1 MRNKDIASDKLIYFL
16 LVLKVI
22 VKVNFEKLFCS
33 LNVEPVEFQAILAL
47 IELIATHDY
56 PRSEAEEKQSEFFN
70 QSDYKI
76 IQSVQQLT
84 RQLVTTSKSSSLV
97 EELSYSDF
105 TSYSAAIAVK
115 LLVVSIESRHQS
127 D

>member
-76 IQSVQQLT
+76 IPMRIKFYLAAHAPKRFVEVYGNCYGDKCYHCKT
-84 RQLVTTSKSSSLV
+84 KDNTTN
-97 EELSYSDF
+97 
-105 TSYSAAIAVK
+105 
-115 LLVVSIESRHQS
+115 
-127 D
+127 